1 MNNKP
6 SIKEVDIPIHPF
18 AKFIDGYTD
27 TVEAPEMVVDDV
39 WAAGTVCIAGERGLG
54 KTSMLVPLALV
65 PAGVLLDY
73 PLQAKIRRKVV
84 YVAEDVA
91 QVRRIISAM
100 RSTGLITASKQ
111 EFNQW
116 FRLVEAK
123 RLPPREI
130 VKVVPDYEDL
140 WTPNTKSDGSI
151 YLAPPLVILDTTNAT
166 INLDNI
172 SDNAEVSSAV
182 SLLRQE
188 MGRINLVLVGHVAK
202 ASRNDV
208 KQVTFIGAG
217 SWEGDTQ
224 QTMYLVSDNNERY
237 LVLGKKRFETEVT
250 EYIIRSH
257 EKEFEATDKLGYT
270 VLIRCFYGIPEATTG
285 TKKQE
290 AKERADTDRKAAGWT
305 ACQNRILEYV
315 GENPGAS
322 TRNISATVSGASDTV
337 RDALQELVETGQI
350 EQSAGLNGGQA
361 HDLSEIGTVRHS
373 PH

>member
-6 SIKEVDIPIHPF
+6 SIKEVNIPIHPF

-27 TVEAPEMVVDDV
+27 TVEAPEMVVDDL

-65 PAGVLLDY
+65 PAGVVSDY

-182 SLLRQE
+182 S
-188 MGRINLVLVGHVAK
+188 
-202 ASRNDV
+202 
-208 KQVTFIGAG
+208 
-217 SWEGDTQ
+217 
-224 QTMYLVSDNNERY
+224 
-237 LVLGKKRFETEVT
+237 
-250 EYIIRSH
+250 
-257 EKEFEATDKLGYT
+257 
-270 VLIRCFYGIPEATTG
+270 
-285 TKKQE
+285 
-290 AKERADTDRKAAGWT
+290 
-305 ACQNRILEYV
+305 
-315 GENPGAS
+315 
-322 TRNISATVSGASDTV
+322 
-337 RDALQELVETGQI
+337 
-350 EQSAGLNGGQA
+350 
-361 HDLSEIGTVRHS
+361 
-373 PH
+373 